1 MAKITFL
8 EKLSQRLQRVDK
20 EELLHLL
27 ADLTR
32 EKNMLDAAL
41 QSLADGLLILDLNA
55 RVLYANR
62 SCLSLLGW
70 ENKNV
75 LGAEISSLPSD
86 QGLSFLAVAS
96 RLHKGEAWHRE
107 LELFQPRKCMLA
119 VDLLPLRSDRGEIF
133 GNAVILKDIT
143 EKRRMEGR
151 MAQSEKLGALS
162 LLAAGLAHEIGNPLN
177 SINIHLQLM
186 DRELRGMKA
195 AGKGPAAKLK
205 RLSGTVQ
212 EEIKRLDGIVHRFLA
227 AIRPLK
233 PRMAP
238 TDMNALWREVLRLL
252 KPELSARKVRVKTS
266 FAADVPQTLMDAAQ
280 IKQAFINLV
289 KNAMQAM
296 PRGGNLLLQTALE
309 DNSIRTAIEDSGTG
323 IAPEHLG
330 KIFDPYFTTREDGSG
345 LGLMMTYRIVKEHGG
360 DIEVKSVPG
369 KGTAFAVSLPLRSA
383 TPKMLTERGM
393 S

>member
-8 EKLSQRLQRVDK
+8 EKLSQRVQRVDK

-32 EKNMLDAAL
+32 EKGVLDAAL
-41 QSLADGLLILDLNA
+41 QSLPDGLLILDLNA

-70 ENKNV
+70 ESKGV

-86 QGLSFLAVAS
+86 HGLSFLAAS
-96 RLHKGEAWHRE
+96 KLHKGEAWHRE
-107 LELFQPRKCMLA
+107 VELFQPRKCMLA

-133 GNAVILKDIT
+133 GSAVILKDIT

-186 DRELRGMKA
+186 DRELRGMKT
-195 AGKGPAAKLK
+195 AGKGPAKLK
-205 RLSGTVQ
+205 KLNATVQ

-238 TDMNALWREVLRLL
+238 TDINALWREVLRLL
-252 KPELSARKVRVKTS
+252 KPELSSRKVRVKTS
-266 FAADVPQTLMDAAQ
+266 FAANVPQTLMDAAQ

-296 PRGGNLLLQTALE
+296 PRGGNLLLQTALA
-309 DNSIRTAIEDSGTG
+309 DNSIRTVIEDSGTG

-369 KGTAFAVSLPLRSA
+369 KGTAFAVLLPLRSLA
-383 TPKMLTERGM
+383 PKMLTERGM